1 MLDLGGSQIFAM
13 VLCKLSEG
21 RINGGVCRTTQGQT
35 KPPHLELQPVTGEQR
50 QHTEPVQGSQGRG
63 GGVYRHHFINEQ
75 ESWAVLQMNEGGVSV
90 FWCDWV
96 QKGPVCWPG
105 SGTMPNGSHFPYQLI
120 KQPYLHPSLGPEPNN
135 VTSRGAQDCPKP
147 PAYFQLFYIYF
158 QLDQAE
164 TKIMITAF
172 VSGFRF
178 FFFGLWPLCSLIF
191 AWKKI
196 HMLQAPKFTWS
207 YILEK
212 NCCTHD
218 VFCPF

>member
-1 MLDLGGSQIFAM
+1 MVVYAAQPRARQSLPIWSSNPWLGNRGS
-13 VLCKLSEG
+13 
-21 RINGGVCRTTQGQT
+21 TQSLFKAARG
-35 KPPHLELQPVTGEQR
+35 
-50 QHTEPVQGSQGRG
+50 G

-135 VTSRGAQDCPKP
+135 GTSRGAQDCPKP

-164 TKIMITAF
+164 TRIMITAF
-172 VSGFRF
+172 VSGFRY
-178 FFFGLWPLCSLIF
+178 IF
-191 AWKKI
+191 LACDLYV
-196 HMLQAPKFTWS
+196 H
-207 YILEK
+207 
-212 NCCTHD
+212 
-218 VFCPF
+218 